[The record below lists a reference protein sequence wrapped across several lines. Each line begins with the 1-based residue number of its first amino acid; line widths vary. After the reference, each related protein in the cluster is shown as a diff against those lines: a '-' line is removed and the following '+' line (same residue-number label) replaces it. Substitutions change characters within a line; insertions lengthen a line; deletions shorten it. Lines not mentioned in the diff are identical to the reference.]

1 MSASTVVAMSAAS
14 SEPAEQRSGPFNRL
28 WLVAGGVLL
37 VVILVLVL
45 PVLRA
50 DENTSGTVPRPTTTL
65 ADCPA
70 EPAPAPVEW
79 PLVLPD
85 RVVVTAYDIDGNT
98 FTATGIT
105 NDVER
110 VLVASMEDTLGDYEV
125 DEPDGGASDV
135 VVGFRSAV
143 AEGVVVLSDDDDDS
157 CWDATYELTFAS
169 EPDPDDLQPT
179 DPDADELAGPDPD
192 EGSGLVEPVG
202 GGTVTTAR
210 GAFPLTITTCQLDPV
225 AVEATAENG
234 TLAIAGDPSGA
245 VVLEWSYDDGVV
257 VSDDSARAVVASPTS
272 ALFIGDGT
280 NDDGPETILA
290 EVDCFS

>member
-1 MSASTVVAMSAAS
+1 MSAAS
-14 SEPAEQRSGPFNRL
+14 SDSTGKRSGPFNRL
-28 WLVAGGVLL
+28 WLAVGGVLL
-37 VVILVLVL
+37 VVVLVLVL

-50 DENTSGTVPRPTTTL
+50 DENTSDTVPRPTTTL

-70 EPAPAPVEW
+70 EPAPAPAEW

-85 RVVVTAYDIDGNT
+85 QVVVTAYDIDGNT

-110 VLVASMEDTLGDYEV
+110 VLVASMEDTLGAYDV

-143 AEGVVVLSDDDDDS
+143 ADGVVVLSDEDDDS
-157 CWDATYELTFAS
+157 CWDAVYELTFAT

-192 EGSGLVEPVG
+192 EASGLVEPVG
-202 GGTVTTAR
+202 GGTITTAR
-210 GAFPLTITTCQLDPV
+210 GAFPLTITACALDPV

-234 TLAIAGDPSGA
+234 TLAISGDPSGA
-245 VVLEWSYDDGVV
+245 VVLTWTYDDGVV
-257 VSDDSARAVVASPTS
+257 VSDDAARAVVASPTS

-280 NDDGPETILA
+280 TAEGPESILA